1 MIIENVEI
9 GEKQGGLH
17 ELPLK
22 FAIFLLKDREG
33 VIDLDVPV
41 SGDLK
46 DPEVNIGKI
55 AWNTLKNLIVK
66 TLAAPYDWLAKLVG
80 VDPKDIQTIEFA
92 YGDTTMTN
100 QIRGQLDLLL
110 SLEEKKEG
118 LGIELVYYSE
128 VEKEK
133 EQLSLAF
140 ADQAVPAET
149 RLDSAQLDLHYAELA
164 ELFKQKRMSLVS
176 DYLKI
181 MNDSTRISISQS
193 HPEEPGN
200 LGSVPKFDVD
210 YSMRE

>member
-149 RLDSAQLDLHYAELA
+149 RLDSAQLDLHYAEIA
-164 ELFKQKRMSLVS
+164 ELF
-176 DYLKI
+176 
-181 MNDSTRISISQS
+181 
-193 HPEEPGN
+193 
-200 LGSVPKFDVD
+200 
-210 YSMRE
+210 

>member
-92 YGDTTMTN
+92 YGD
-100 QIRGQLDLLL
+100 L
-110 SLEEKKEG
+110 SL
-118 LGIELVYYSE
+118 I
-128 VEKEK
+128 
-133 EQLSLAF
+133 
-140 ADQAVPAET
+140 
-149 RLDSAQLDLHYAELA
+149 H
-164 ELFKQKRMSLVS
+164 
-176 DYLKI
+176 I
-181 MNDSTRISISQS
+181 
-193 HPEEPGN
+193 
-200 LGSVPKFDVD
+200 
-210 YSMRE
+210 